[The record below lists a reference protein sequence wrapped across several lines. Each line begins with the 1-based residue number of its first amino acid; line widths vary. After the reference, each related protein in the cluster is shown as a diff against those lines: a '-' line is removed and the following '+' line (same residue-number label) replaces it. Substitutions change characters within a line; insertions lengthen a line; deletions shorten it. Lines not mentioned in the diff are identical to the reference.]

1 MRTRRRLAWACAS
14 LLALAAAGCGG
25 APSLGPDKQVFKAVD
40 ALYTAVSL
48 REPKLVAQCA
58 AELTSLRDDQK
69 LPAAAASALDAII
82 ARAEAGKWE
91 DAQNRLSD
99 FMEGQRR

>member
-1 MRTRRRLAWACAS
+1 MPSTRPCRSAS
-14 LLALAAAGCGG
+14 R
-25 APSLGPDKQVFKAVD
+25 SSWQ
-40 ALYTAVSL
+40 
-48 REPKLVAQCA
+48 QCA